1 MNLHPFTNMNEV
13 FGFLYLLIETDDNK
27 EDTLFVC
34 DTMLKIYNNQNI
46 TPIQVQIQK
55 EKYEHLSKT
64 TLNTLKPCMKLIKK
78 ELSNKTTRSKP
89 NIVNCLKCGFT
100 LKQIREPVES
110 IYYTLD
116 GAKENLN
123 QSLDCLRC
131 KAVYNNYEFKV
142 NFFSN

>member
-1 MNLHPFTNMNEV
+1 
-13 FGFLYLLIETDDNK
+13 
-27 EDTLFVC
+27 
-34 DTMLKIYNNQNI
+34 
-46 TPIQVQIQK
+46 
-55 EKYEHLSKT
+55 
-64 TLNTLKPCMKLIKK
+64 MKLIKK

-123 QSLDCLRC
+123 QSLDCFKC

-142 NFFSN
+142 NFFSS